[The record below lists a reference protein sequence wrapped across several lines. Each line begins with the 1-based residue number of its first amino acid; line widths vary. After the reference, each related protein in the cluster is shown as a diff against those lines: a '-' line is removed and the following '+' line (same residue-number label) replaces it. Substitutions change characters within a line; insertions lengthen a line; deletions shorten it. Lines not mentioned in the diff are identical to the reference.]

1 MTSIRLTGVVDMDEP
16 AVRLA
21 EMNLTSDEWGEP
33 HRVQTV
39 YLIRGEELVEFKKDL
54 GPTRG
59 FTRDEFAIQCGF
71 KKDNDA
77 WESTDTVGRVM
88 EQAEENRQ
96 FQNIQ
101 REEDPPDFRMMWWD
115 ENERRR
121 LEAAH
126 RSQFGAAHKKER

>member
-1 MTSIRLTGVVDMDEP
+1 
-16 AVRLA
+16 
-21 EMNLTSDEWGEP
+21 
-33 HRVQTV
+33 
-39 YLIRGEELVEFKKDL
+39 
-54 GPTRG
+54 
-59 FTRDEFAIQCGF
+59 
-71 KKDNDA
+71 
-77 WESTDTVGRVM
+77 M

-121 LEAAH
+121 LEASH